1 MRRRRVAMV
10 REEVVA
16 HPHAGEEQA
25 AELVRVLLASLVFTH
40 TLLMR
45 EMAEIARRAVLAAAL
60 FMKRATFTSAIHV
73 TRRTDGGQVAQAH
86 QTHF

>member
-1 MRRRRVAMV
+1 MLKFGNLLQCLSGSRFD
-10 REEVVA
+10 
-16 HPHAGEEQA
+16 
-25 AELVRVLLASLVFTH
+25 AELLRVLLASLVFTH